1 MMGNILFVIFG
12 ILLTVVV
19 LGALLTFLV
28 NLLVSLIEEIEW
40 R

>member
-1 MMGNILFVIFG
+1 MMGNILFVSIG

-19 LGALLTFLV
+19 FAVLLTFLI
-28 NLLVSLIEEIEW
+28 NLLVSFIEEIEW